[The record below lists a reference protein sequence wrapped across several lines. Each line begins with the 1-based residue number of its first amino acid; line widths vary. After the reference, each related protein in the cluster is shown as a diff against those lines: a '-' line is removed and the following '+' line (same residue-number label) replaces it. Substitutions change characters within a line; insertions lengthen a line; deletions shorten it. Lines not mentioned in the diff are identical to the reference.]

1 MVSIANRRFEPYH
14 WPSRGREPRRCI
26 GCSQIVER
34 DGGGSRCRARI
45 ENAQGRLLGEGA
57 SGPAT
62 TRLGVDK
69 AWRSIMRACE
79 AAAEQAGINAAN
91 FALMQAGIG
100 IAGLGRRGA
109 REALTDIAHP

>member
-1 MVSIANRRFEPYH
+1 MAAERSLY
-14 WPSRGREPRRCI
+14 I
-26 GCSQIVER
+26 GV
-34 DGGGSRCRARI
+34 DGGGSRCHARI
-45 ENAQGRLLGEGA
+45 EDENGRVLGEGA

-79 AAAEQAGINAAN
+79 AAAEQAGPSAAN
-91 FALMQAGIG
+91 LAVMHAGIG

-109 REALTDIAHP
+109 KQALTEIAHPFRSALFI